1 MATIDQP
8 TFELLAFVLRKALA
22 DFVGT
27 DEPQKIQLW
36 ETLDNYSVNPYD
48 FPELI
53 GLIDLTPFNEEGFE
67 PISEVT
73 IQDVE
78 FIFYEKDWEF
88 ETVGSLIPYLA
99 RLVSYKKSQK
109 EIEKD
114 PRFIQHR
121 QKLEA
126 YKKNPE

>member
-22 DFVGT
+22 DFRGT
-27 DEPQKIQLW
+27 KPQEVSLF
-36 ETLDNYSVNPYD
+36 ERLDNYVSPSEL
-48 FPELI
+48 PKLI
-53 GLIDLTPFNEEGFE
+53 GLVDLTPFNEEGFE

-78 FIFYEKDWEF
+78 FISYEKNWELG
-88 ETVGSLIPYLA
+88 TVGSLISYLA
-99 RLVSYKKSQK
+99 RLVAYKKCQE

-114 PRFIQHR
+114 PKFIQHR

-126 YKKNPE
+126 YKRNSE

>member
-22 DFVGT
+22 DFRET
-27 DEPQKIQLW
+27 KPQEVSLF
-36 ETLDNYSVNPYD
+36 ERLDNYVSPS
-48 FPELI
+48 ELPK
-53 GLIDLTPFNEEGFE
+53 LIRLVDLTPFNEEGFE

-73 IQDVE
+73 IQDIE
-78 FIFYEKDWEF
+78 FISYEKNWELG
-88 ETVGSLIPYLA
+88 TVGSLISYLA
-99 RLVSYKKSQK
+99 RLVAYKKCQK

-114 PRFIQHR
+114 PKFIQHR

-126 YKKNPE
+126 YKRNSE

>member
-22 DFVGT
+22 DFRGT
-27 DEPQKIQLW
+27 KPQEVSLF
-36 ETLDNYSVNPYD
+36 ERLDNYVSPSEL
-48 FPELI
+48 PKLI
-53 GLIDLTPFNEEGFE
+53 GLVDLTPFNEEGFE

-78 FIFYEKDWEF
+78 FISYEKNWELG
-88 ETVGSLIPYLA
+88 TVGSLISYLA
-99 RLVSYKKSQK
+99 RLVAYKKCQK

-114 PRFIQHR
+114 SKFIQHQ

-126 YKKNPE
+126 YKRNSE

>member
-22 DFVGT
+22 DFRGT
-27 DEPQKIQLW
+27 KPQEVSLF
-36 ETLDNYSVNPYD
+36 ERLDNYVSPSEL
-48 FPELI
+48 PKLI
-53 GLIDLTPFNEEGFE
+53 GLVDLTPFNEEGFE

-78 FIFYEKDWEF
+78 FISYEKNWELG
-88 ETVGSLIPYLA
+88 TVGSLISYLA
-99 RLVSYKKSQK
+99 RLVAYKKCQK

-114 PRFIQHR
+114 PKFIQHR

-126 YKKNPE
+126 YKRNSE

>member
-8 TFELLAFVLRKALA
+8 TFELIACVLRKALA

-27 DEPQKIQLW
+27 DEPKKIQLW
-36 ETLDNYSVNPYD
+36 EELDNYSVSPSNL
-48 FPELI
+48 PELI
-53 GLIDLTPFNEEGFE
+53 GLVDLTPFNEEGFE

-73 IQDVE
+73 IQDIE
-78 FIFYEKDWEF
+78 FIFYEKNWEF
-88 ETVGSLIPYLA
+88 ETVGSLIPYLI
-99 RLVSYKKSQK
+99 RLVAYKKSQK

-121 QKLEA
+121 EKLES
-126 YKKNPE
+126 YKRNSE